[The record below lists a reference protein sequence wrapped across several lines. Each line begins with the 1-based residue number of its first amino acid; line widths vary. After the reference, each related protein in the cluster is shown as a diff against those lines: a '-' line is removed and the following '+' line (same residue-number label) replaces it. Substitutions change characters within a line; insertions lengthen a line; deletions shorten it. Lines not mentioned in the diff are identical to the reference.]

1 LEDRT
6 TPSTTPIYSA
16 GAGAGFLP
24 LVNVY
29 LSNGGGVHQFNAYDP
44 VFRGGVRVAT
54 ADINGDGVNDIITAP
69 GPGGGPDIR
78 VFDGGT
84 GLIIREFL
92 AYDASFFGGVFVAA
106 GDINGDGRADII
118 TGAGAGGGPHVKAFS
133 GSNGQLLT
141 QFFAYDAA
149 FRGGVSVAAGAMN
162 GNNLAQIIT
171 GAGVGGGPHV
181 RIFNPLTAQF
191 TANFFA
197 FNPATRFGVNVAS
210 MATGVFGSND
220 IITSLGFGGPPE
232 VRVFSNHFALLA
244 DFFAADPNSRG
255 GVNVGSVLSNFGV
268 NTILTGAGIG
278 SPQRVNVY
286 VLGFTANLQ
295 SSVIAFDPASI
306 GGIYVG

>member
-1 LEDRT
+1 MTLQRSSSSQFRRTLRLEGLEDRT
-6 TPSTTPIYSA
+6 TPSTTPMYSA

-29 LSNGGGVHQFNAYDP
+29 LSNGGGVHQFNAYNP

-78 VFDGGT
+78 VFDGAT

-133 GSNGQLLT
+133 GANGQLLT

-149 FRGGVSVAAGAMN
+149 F
-162 GNNLAQIIT
+162 
-171 GAGVGGGPHV
+171 

-295 SSVIAFDPASI
+295 SSVIAFDPASL